1 MNYKGKVMN
10 ETQKELFIK
19 LTEFLGQVLGKQ
31 YEIVFHIVSKEGSYI
46 AAIVN
51 NHISGRTLNSPLTDF
66 GSKLIQEKAYLRQD
80 FLCNYKALTKDNEL
94 VNGSTFFIKKKRK
107 LVGILCINHDNKEM
121 KKVVHKIIELENL
134 SGFNE
139 VSSFISKSSEDD
151 ELSLKTLSHNIE
163 DILAQSIDLNVL
175 KSGLTLKSVQKND
188 IIKKLYKKGIFNIK
202 GSLNIVSKLL
212 KMSESS
218 IYRYIGKFKKQ
229 Q

>member
-1 MNYKGKVMN
+1 
-10 ETQKELFIK
+10 
-19 LTEFLGQVLGKQ
+19 
-31 YEIVFHIVSKEGSYI
+31 
-46 AAIVN
+46 
-51 NHISGRTLNSPLTDF
+51 
-66 GSKLIQEKAYLRQD
+66 
-80 FLCNYKALTKDNEL
+80 
-94 VNGSTFFIKKKRK
+94 
-107 LVGILCINHDNKEM
+107 M
-121 KKVVHKIIELENL
+121 KMMSWSLE
-134 SGFNE
+134 
-139 VSSFISKSSEDD
+139 
-151 ELSLKTLSHNIE
+151 TLSHNIE